1 MNFMTNNSGLG
12 KIILI
17 VIIATI
23 IVLTLLF
30 SMVYEALFSV
40 KFRKCYFDNDVNT
53 INLNLTF
60 FKLFMLAVSLSF
72 IMFALYSLA
81 NTIYSE
87 ISENVTKEIVRSS
100 KFNMFGSAGSAGSAT
115 EILNNNVK
123 QVNVN
128 IQCDSG
134 SAIVEEGGAT
144 TLPHRLVNKMYQ
156 ENTNTQTGAKDN
168 IAMQKNVNTQQASS
182 SKSPVPNNS
191 SQTTLI
197 TNDNLGT
204 NSSTP
209 LSSVFS
215 NMKQIFH
222 NNISRNSVSTDGGVA
237 PTAGGLNTIELTEFR
252 NKINSLLDELKALPN
267 HDSAVYTFTKIVQS
281 TEVTDKH
288 SSTLLLNH
296 LTDTVKAFTVI
307 PNTDM
312 STEGGATA
320 SPLDELAGS
329 VGLSHHHNVLS
340 KAALDI
346 IKGS

>member
-1 MNFMTNNSGLG
+1 
-12 KIILI
+12 
-17 VIIATI
+17 
-23 IVLTLLF
+23 
-30 SMVYEALFSV
+30 
-40 KFRKCYFDNDVNT
+40 
-53 INLNLTF
+53 
-60 FKLFMLAVSLSF
+60 
-72 IMFALYSLA
+72 MFALYSLA
-81 NTIYSE
+81 NTTYSE

-100 KFNMFGSAGSAGSAT
+100 KFNMFGGPGSAT

-128 IQCDSG
+128 IQCESG
-134 SAIVEEGGAT
+134 SAIVEEGGWLRPT

-182 SKSPVPNNS
+182 SKSPLPNNS
-191 SQTTLI
+191 SKTTLI
-197 TNDNLGT
+197 INDNLGT

-215 NMKQIFH
+215 NMKQMGLRLH
-222 NNISRNSVSTDGGVA
+222 SNISSNSVSTDGGVA

-320 SPLDELAGS
+320 SPLDEGLAEPCQAGS

>member
-1 MNFMTNNSGLG
+1 MTKKMSEMQFTLDLYNVT
-12 KIILI
+12 ILFI
-17 VIIATI
+17 SVS
-23 IVLTLLF
+23 VL
-30 SMVYEALFSV
+30 
-40 KFRKCYFDNDVNT
+40 
-53 INLNLTF
+53 
-60 FKLFMLAVSLSF
+60 LS
-72 IMFALYSLA
+72 ALYSVCYSIFS
-81 NTIYSE
+81 NYSE

-100 KFNMFGSAGSAGSAT
+100 KFNMFGSGSAT

-134 SAIVEEGGAT
+134 SAIVEDS

-197 TNDNLGT
+197 INDNLGT
-204 NSSTP
+204 NTSTP

-307 PNTDM
+307 GITDM
-312 STEGGATA
+312 STDSA

-329 VGLSHHHNVLS
+329 VGAEPRSHPAHHHNVLS

>member
-1 MNFMTNNSGLG
+1 MTKKMSEMQFTLYKSNVT
-12 KIILI
+12 ILFI
-17 VIIATI
+17 SVS
-23 IVLTLLF
+23 VL
-30 SMVYEALFSV
+30 
-40 KFRKCYFDNDVNT
+40 
-53 INLNLTF
+53 
-60 FKLFMLAVSLSF
+60 LS
-72 IMFALYSLA
+72 ALYSVCYSIFS
-81 NTIYSE
+81 NYSE

-100 KFNMFGSAGSAGSAT
+100 KFNMFGGPGSAT

-134 SAIVEEGGAT
+134 SAIVEDS

-267 HDSAVYTFTKIVQS
+267 HEAGGSAVYTFTKIVQS

>member
-1 MNFMTNNSGLG
+1 M
-12 KIILI
+12 
-17 VIIATI
+17 
-23 IVLTLLF
+23 LLVF
-30 SMVYEALFSV
+30 LAISLSQAHEFVYLKEV
-40 KFRKCYFDNDVNT
+40 QKYYFDDKEMSEMQFTLDLYNVT
-53 INLNLTF
+53 I
-60 FKLFMLAVSLSF
+60 LFISVSVLLS
-72 IMFALYSLA
+72 ALYSVCYSIFS
-81 NTIYSE
+81 NYSE

-100 KFNMFGSAGSAGSAT
+100 KFNMFGGPGSAT

-134 SAIVEEGGAT
+134 SAIVEDS

-182 SKSPVPNNS
+182 SKSPVPDNS

-204 NSSTP
+204 STSTP

-329 VGLSHHHNVLS
+329 VGRSHPAHHHNVLS

>member
-1 MNFMTNNSGLG
+1 MSEMQFTLDLYNVT
-12 KIILI
+12 ILFI
-17 VIIATI
+17 SVS
-23 IVLTLLF
+23 VL
-30 SMVYEALFSV
+30 
-40 KFRKCYFDNDVNT
+40 
-53 INLNLTF
+53 
-60 FKLFMLAVSLSF
+60 LS
-72 IMFALYSLA
+72 ALYSVCYSIFS
-81 NTIYSE
+81 NYSE

-100 KFNMFGSAGSAGSAT
+100 KFNMFGGPGSAT

-128 IQCDSG
+128 IQCESG
-134 SAIVEEGGAT
+134 SAIVEDS

-197 TNDNLGT
+197 INENLGT

-222 NNISRNSVSTDGGVA
+222 SNISRNSVSTDGGVA

-267 HDSAVYTFTKIVQS
+267 HEEGSATAVNSFTKIVQS

>member
-1 MNFMTNNSGLG
+1 
-12 KIILI
+12 
-17 VIIATI
+17 
-23 IVLTLLF
+23 
-30 SMVYEALFSV
+30 
-40 KFRKCYFDNDVNT
+40 
-53 INLNLTF
+53 
-60 FKLFMLAVSLSF
+60 MLAVSLSF

-81 NTIYSE
+81 NTIYSTYSE

-100 KFNMFGSAGSAGSAT
+100 KFNMFGSAT

-134 SAIVEEGGAT
+134 SAIIEEGGAIT
-144 TLPHRLVNKMYQ
+144 SPHSLINKMYQ

-197 TNDNLGT
+197 INDNLGT

-222 NNISRNSVSTDGGVA
+222 SNISRNSVSTDGGVA

-267 HDSAVYTFTKIVQS
+267 HEA
-281 TEVTDKH
+281 
-288 SSTLLLNH
+288 
-296 LTDTVKAFTVI
+296 
-307 PNTDM
+307 
-312 STEGGATA
+312 
-320 SPLDELAGS
+320 
-329 VGLSHHHNVLS
+329 
-340 KAALDI
+340 
-346 IKGS
+346 